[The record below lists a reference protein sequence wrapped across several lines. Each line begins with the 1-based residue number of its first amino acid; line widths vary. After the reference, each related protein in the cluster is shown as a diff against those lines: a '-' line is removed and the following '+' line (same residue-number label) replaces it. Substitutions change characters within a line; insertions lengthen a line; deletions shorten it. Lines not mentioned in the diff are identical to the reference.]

1 MRNYFRDHP
10 FSVTLGASVPWR
22 RACAT
27 ATYSMGQRSSIVAR
41 FRPFATGIWGGILVG
56 TGAYLYTR
64 QIPLQLKIIQA
75 RIIAQ
80 AGLIFGAWGV

>member
-1 MRNYFRDHP
+1 M
-10 FSVTLGASVPWR
+10 
-22 RACAT
+22 
-27 ATYSMGQRSSIVAR
+27 
-41 FRPFATGIWGGILVG
+41 VG